1 MTDDRPRLIIITGPT
16 ASGKSS
22 LAVDLAIELGG
33 EIISADSMQV
43 YRGMDIGTAK
53 PTTKE
58 RRGVRHHL
66 IDVVDPDE
74 EFNASIFRSLA
85 EAVIGGITARQKPCF
100 LVGGTGLYIKTL
112 LGGLFECPPTDPE
125 LRKKLFRECD
135 EYGPSDLHQR
145 LEKLDP
151 ESAQKIHPN
160 DRARLIRALE
170 VIALTDQP
178 LSSLV
183 QGHGF
188 KENHFKT
195 LKICLNMDRELLY
208 HLINERSLRMM
219 EAGLVAETKKLLEMG
234 YSPEL
239 KPMKSL
245 GYRHAVAL
253 LKRECDQDEMVRQ
266 LQTDTRRYA
275 KRQLTWFR
283 ADPDIAWVAPEDK
296 DLIKEKI
303 RVFI

>member
-74 EFNASIFRSLA
+74 EFNAAIFRSLA

-151 ESAQKIHPN
+151 ESAQKIHLN

-183 QGHGF
+183 QEHGF
-188 KENHFKT
+188 KENPFKT
-195 LKICLNMDRELLY
+195 LKICLNMNRELLY

>member
-112 LGGLFECPPTDPE
+112 LGGLFECPPADPE

>member
-151 ESAQKIHPN
+151 ESAQKIHLN

>member
-74 EFNASIFRSLA
+74 EFNTSIFRSLA

-112 LGGLFECPPTDPE
+112 LGGLFECPPADPE

-188 KENHFKT
+188 KENPFKT